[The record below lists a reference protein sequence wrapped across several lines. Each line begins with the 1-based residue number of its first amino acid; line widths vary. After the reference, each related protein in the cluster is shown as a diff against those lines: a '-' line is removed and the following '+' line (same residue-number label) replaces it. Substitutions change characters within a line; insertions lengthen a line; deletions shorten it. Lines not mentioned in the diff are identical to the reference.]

1 MRPRRTTMTVE
12 LNHTIVPSRDQRA
25 AAKDLAD
32 LLGLE
37 VTKAGHFDAVH
48 LGNGV
53 SLDFMDVD
61 EVPGSMH
68 LAFLVSE
75 DTFDEV
81 FGRLQDRGLPY
92 WADPM
97 RTRPQQ
103 FSTYF
108 GGRGFY
114 WDSPDGHNLEVLT
127 RAG

>member
-1 MRPRRTTMTVE
+1 MTVE

-75 DTFDEV
+75 ETFDEV
-81 FGRLQDRGLPY
+81 FGRLEERGQPY

-97 RTRPQQ
+97 HSRPQQ
-103 FSTYF
+103 LSAYY

-127 RAG
+127 RSA

>member
-1 MRPRRTTMTVE
+1 MTVE
-12 LNHTIVPSRDQRA
+12 LNHTIVPTRDQRA

-53 SLDFMDVD
+53 SLDFMNVD

-75 DTFDEV
+75 ETFDEV
-81 FGRLQDRGLPY
+81 FGRLQERDLPY

-97 RTRPQQ
+97 HSRARQ
-103 FSTYF
+103 FSAYS

-127 RAG
+127 RSS

>member
-1 MRPRRTTMTVE
+1 MTVE

-75 DTFDEV
+75 ETFDEV
-81 FGRLQDRGLPY
+81 FGRLKERDLPY
-92 WADPM
+92 WGDPM

-103 FSTYF
+103 FSAYF

-127 RAG
+127 RAE

>member
-1 MRPRRTTMTVE
+1 MTVE

-53 SLDFMDVD
+53 SLDFMNVD
-61 EVPGSMH
+61 EVRGSMH

-75 DTFDEV
+75 ATFDEV
-81 FGRLQDRGLPY
+81 FGRLQERGLPY

-97 RTRPQQ
+97 RSRPQQ
-103 FSTYF
+103 FSAYF

-127 RAG
+127 RAE

>member
-1 MRPRRTTMTVE
+1 MTVE

-37 VTKAGHFDAVH
+37 VTRAGHFDAVH

-61 EVPGSMH
+61 EVPRQPMH

-81 FGRLQDRGLPY
+81 FGRLQDRDQPY

-97 RTRPQQ
+97 HTRPEQLNAL
-103 FSTYF
+103 F
-108 GGRGFY
+108 GGRGLY

-127 RAG
+127 RSS

>member
-1 MRPRRTTMTVE
+1 MTVE

-25 AAKDLAD
+25 AAQDLAG

-61 EVPGSMH
+61 EVPRQPMH

-81 FGRLQDRGLPY
+81 FARVQERDLPY

-97 RTRPQQ
+97 RTRPEQ
-103 FSTYF
+103 FSAYS

-114 WDSPDGHNLEVLT
+114 WDSTPDGHNFEVMT
-127 RAG
+127 RAA

>member
-1 MRPRRTTMTVE
+1 MTVE

-25 AAKDLAD
+25 AATDLAD

-37 VTKAGHFDAVH
+37 ATSAGHFDVVQ

-61 EVPGSMH
+61 HVPSMH

-81 FGRLQDRGLPY
+81 FGRIRERDLPY

-97 RTRPQQ
+97 RTRPGQVNAM
-103 FSTYF
+103 F
-108 GGRGFY
+108 GGRGVY
-114 WDSPDGHNLEVLT
+114 WNSRDGHNLEILT

>member
-1 MRPRRTTMTVE
+1 MRSRRMTMTVE

-32 LLGLE
+32 LLGLD
-37 VTKAGHFDAVH
+37 VAKAGHFDAVH

-75 DTFDEV
+75 ETFDEV
-81 FGRLQDRGLPY
+81 FGRIRERGQPY

-97 RTRPQQ
+97 HSRPQQ
-103 FSTYF
+103 FSGYN

-127 RAG
+127 RSL

>member
-1 MRPRRTTMTVE
+1 MSIE

-32 LLGLE
+32 LLGLP
-37 VTKAGHFDAVH
+37 VSRAGHFDAVH

-53 SLDFMDVD
+53 SLDFMSVD
-61 EVPGSMH
+61 EVPQQPMH

-81 FGRLQDRGLPY
+81 FARIEERAQPY
-92 WADPM
+92 WGDPM
-97 RTRPQQ
+97 HRRPHQL
-103 FSTYF
+103 SGYY

-114 WDSPDGHNLEVLT
+114 WDSNPDGHNFEVLT
-127 RAG
+127 RAD

>member
-1 MRPRRTTMTVE
+1 MTVE

-37 VTKAGHFDAVH
+37 VTRAGHFDAVH

-61 EVPGSMH
+61 EVPRQPMH

-81 FGRLQDRGLPY
+81 FGRLRERDQPY

-97 RTRPQQ
+97 HTRPKQL
-103 FSTYF
+103 SAYF
-108 GGRGFY
+108 GGRGLY
-114 WDSPDGHNLEVLT
+114 WDSPDGHNLEILT
-127 RAG
+127 RSA

>member
-1 MRPRRTTMTVE
+1 MTVE
-12 LNHTIVPSRDQRA
+12 LNHTIVPTRDQRA
-25 AAKDLAD
+25 AAKDLAE

-53 SLDFMDVD
+53 SLDFMDVA
-61 EVPGSMH
+61 EVPRPMH

-75 DTFDEV
+75 DVFDEV
-81 FGRLQDRGLPY
+81 LGRIQERDLPY

-97 RTRPQQ
+97 HARARQLNAN
-103 FSTYF
+103 F
-108 GGRGFY
+108 GGRGLY

-127 RAG
+127 RSS